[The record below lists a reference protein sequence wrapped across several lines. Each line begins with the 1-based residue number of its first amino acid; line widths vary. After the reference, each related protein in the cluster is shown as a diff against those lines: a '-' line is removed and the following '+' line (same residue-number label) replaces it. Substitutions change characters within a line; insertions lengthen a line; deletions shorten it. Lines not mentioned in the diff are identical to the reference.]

1 MRKGKRLLH
10 SSISC
15 TARNSLARKTM
26 SEPTIDLAGSSSD
39 EDGII
44 QDEDATPHHRHSL
57 SLESH
62 PDHILLSRGPAVMSE
77 EGHITTERLPRK
89 FGPRNKRKSDNGG
102 GGKAAAASSSSSSQS
117 AAVVEVSTM
126 NARSSAPSSSRS
138 SAMKRIQ
145 LDTVAPPSSS
155 SSSSS
160 RGEKLPPPRSKSK
173 ADRREARE
181 MARRWAERR
190 RRGGLKEEDYEE
202 EEEEK
207 EEEEEDKKGED
218 EDEDKDE
225 DEEVEEV
232 IDLTSLSSPPGG
244 RPSDSASSSFVGLA
258 RQSFAGDLGRRR
270 QQPHHYHIGIGRDTA
285 SSAAAT
291 VAVDLESQRQGQWA
305 CPHCTLLND
314 RDCAWCDACQSQEE
328 NHPNGDD
335 GWFVPGNGRMS
346 SDDRAFGSAALGGG
360 FEGGGGI
367 SRGSALVSNYHD
379 VRGALDAAASSV
391 RALGYGYRIPG
402 NSRTA
407 LDGTITHPSLSS
419 SIGDGWG
426 RSRGLAP
433 SQNGALLSHLL
444 QAMSYADAGLG
455 PRESLDDMSYD
466 RLLQVFGDGGENRGA
481 SSETISSLPTCTI
494 VDPERE
500 LPADMRQCCIC
511 LENFSRGEGR
521 KSLPCLHGFH
531 TGCVNRWLSKNG
543 SCPVCKTKV

>member
-1 MRKGKRLLH
+1 MQDHESEMRKGKRLLH

-117 AAVVEVSTM
+117 AAVVEV
-126 NARSSAPSSSRS
+126 
-138 SAMKRIQ
+138 
-145 LDTVAPPSSS
+145 
-155 SSSSS
+155 
-160 RGEKLPPPRSKSK
+160 
-173 ADRREARE
+173 
-181 MARRWAERR
+181 
-190 RRGGLKEEDYEE
+190 LKEEDYEE